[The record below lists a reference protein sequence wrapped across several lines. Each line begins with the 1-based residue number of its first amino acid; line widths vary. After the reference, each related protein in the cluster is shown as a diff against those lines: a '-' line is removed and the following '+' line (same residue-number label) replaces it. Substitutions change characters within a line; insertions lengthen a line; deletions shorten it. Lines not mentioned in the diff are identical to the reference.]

1 MGQQYEKYG
10 NMKHHVSTIQK
21 NTLDILSS
29 YYPQYEKHIRV
40 KYIPI
45 EWHSFIHDMID
56 SKMNKSTLTTVPKVR
71 LAANHW
77 LMDCLYYFTNPY
89 GQHIIN
95 HVVKTCSKAYED
107 YVSSHPGFNGH
118 VHFIGFSLGGIIAYD
133 IASMQWSE
141 HEDGL
146 PPWAKGDV
154 SNTPDIT
161 VPPLGFKIKSIFT
174 CGSPIA
180 AGLICRGLDYLQFR
194 PPPRTRIHNIFHPFD
209 PLGYRLEPMIHPNYD
224 TVEPVLVDRT
234 KRLPRIP
241 NLGIKSSIATA
252 KPYIQSFWQSFFTV
266 KTESVVTYSD
276 HSLKRKEEELDDD
289 GVRKKRRKMIHQDN
303 KMMIP
308 KDGILGTDGNMYPR
322 LDYVLSENMI
332 DAYASEW
339 IVALK
344 SHFRYWANRDVS
356 HHIVKTLLDYQ

>member
-1 MGQQYEKYG
+1 MNDTEI
-10 NMKHHVSTIQK
+10 T
-21 NTLDILSS
+21 
-29 YYPQYEKHIRV
+29 
-40 KYIPI
+40 

-77 LMDCLYYFTNPY
+77 LMDCLYYFTKPY

-95 HVVKTCSKAYED
+95 HVVKTCSEAYED

-174 CGSPIA
+174 CGSPIGKKKRLFSIVYVFIPLFFFVSCRVDLSRIGLSA
-180 AGLICRGLDYLQFR
+180 VSSTTTYKDTQHISSFRSAGL
-194 PPPRTRIHNIFHPFD
+194 
-209 PLGYRLEPMIHPNYD
+209 
-224 TVEPVLVDRT
+224 
-234 KRLPRIP
+234 
-241 NLGIKSSIATA
+241 SSRA
-252 KPYIQSFWQSFFTV
+252 Y
-266 KTESVVTYSD
+266 
-276 HSLKRKEEELDDD
+276 
-289 GVRKKRRKMIHQDN
+289 
-303 KMMIP
+303 
-308 KDGILGTDGNMYPR
+308 GTP
-322 LDYVLSENMI
+322 
-332 DAYASEW
+332 
-339 IVALK
+339 
-344 SHFRYWANRDVS
+344 
-356 HHIVKTLLDYQ
+356 

>member
-1 MGQQYEKYG
+1 MNDTEI
-10 NMKHHVSTIQK
+10 T
-21 NTLDILSS
+21 
-29 YYPQYEKHIRV
+29 
-40 KYIPI
+40 

-77 LMDCLYYFTNPY
+77 LMDCLYYFTKPY

-95 HVVKTCSKAYED
+95 HVVKTCSEAYED

-174 CGSPIA
+174 CGSPI
-180 AGLICRGLDYLQFR
+180 GKKKK
-194 PPPRTRIHNIFHPFD
+194 
-209 PLGYRLEPMIHPNYD
+209 
-224 TVEPVLVDRT
+224 VL
-234 KRLPRIP
+234 LF
-241 NLGIKSSIATA
+241 SIV
-252 KPYIQSFWQSFFTV
+252 YVFILLFF
-266 KTESVVTYSD
+266 
-276 HSLKRKEEELDDD
+276 
-289 GVRKKRRKMIHQDN
+289 
-303 KMMIP
+303 
-308 KDGILGTDGNMYPR
+308 
-322 LDYVLSENMI
+322 
-332 DAYASEW
+332 
-339 IVALK
+339 
-344 SHFRYWANRDVS
+344 FC
-356 HHIVKTLLDYQ
+356 